1 VERWR
6 GKGMQ
11 ANAINTTEQREKPKS
26 MNTNTCKQ
34 EQIVD
39 PNTAK
44 QNETKRN
51 LKRDEQQLYKL
62 KKNANGV
69 VLPNHLV
76 A

>member
-26 MNTNTCKQ
+26 MNTNTCRQ

-44 QNETKRN
+44 QNKTKRN
-51 LKRDEQQLYKL
+51 ETKPEKR
-62 KKNANGV
+62 
-69 VLPNHLV
+69 
-76 A
+76 